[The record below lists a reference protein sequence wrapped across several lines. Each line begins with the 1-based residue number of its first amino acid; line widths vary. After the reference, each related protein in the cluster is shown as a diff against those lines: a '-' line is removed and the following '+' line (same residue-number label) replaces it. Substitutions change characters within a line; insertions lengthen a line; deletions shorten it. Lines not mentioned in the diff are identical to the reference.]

1 MNRRGKEFQ
10 LKVFEFDHFLWI
22 GDHRRNDN
30 NNNRISPSDVAY
42 RSFCSRLLGNLS
54 IVSHFTWEQN
64 GFPFKKDID
73 RIANAVQCHSLLS
86 GHYDCHALRFSKR
99 KVGAEMIVFL
109 LPLSSNFSKLWIF
122 TSDHVWLLS
131 SCKEPLTCVLKQGL
145 IFQTW
150 QNTVKHHRRCAA
162 SQNAQNILR
171 KIGGDS
177 MQFVWRNNTD
187 AVQACWWQKLK
198 KKNVGGTNW
207 NYSGVVESVA
217 WQQSDTMSVTL
228 PGVQLLRL
236 KDRAKIQ
243 EQYNC
248 IK

>member
-1 MNRRGKEFQ
+1 M
-10 LKVFEFDHFLWI
+10 FLLVWL
-22 GDHRRNDN
+22 HRSELENKAKRLS
-30 NNNRISPSDVAY
+30 SPIWKFPAFAWFFF
-42 RSFCSRLLGNLS
+42 FCSGVWRQITQLIEVCSHVGAQKNLKS
-54 IVSHFTWEQN
+54 KMSQELRMPSSVTLYCEVTMTVMLWGSQNGRWEQKWL
-64 GFPFKKDID
+64 F
-73 RIANAVQCHSLLS
+73 
-86 GHYDCHALRFSKR
+86 
-99 KVGAEMIVFL
+99 FL
-109 LPLSSNFSKLWIF
+109 LPLSSNFSKIWVS

-131 SCKEPLTCVLKQGL
+131 SCKEPLTFVLKQGL
-145 IFQTW
+145 IFQSW

-228 PGVQLLRL
+228 PWVQLLRL

>member
-1 MNRRGKEFQ
+1 MFLLVWLQSLRIKQSVCHRQSENFQ
-10 LKVFEFDHFLWI
+10 LSLDFFSFVRGCEDKSHSSLKFAHMLERKNILNRKYRKNCGCCPVSLFIVRSLWQSCFEVLKTE
-22 GDHRRNDN
+22 GGSRNDC
-30 NNNRISPSDVAY
+30 
-42 RSFCSRLLGNLS
+42 F
-54 IVSHFTWEQN
+54 
-64 GFPFKKDID
+64 
-73 RIANAVQCHSLLS
+73 
-86 GHYDCHALRFSKR
+86 
-99 KVGAEMIVFL
+99 FL

-131 SCKEPLTCVLKQGL
+131 SCKEPLTFVLKQGL